1 MILFNDFKAHY
12 AAVRELVEPAVQ
24 RVLESGWYILGKEL
38 ENFEAR
44 FAEWLGC
51 PYAVGVA
58 SGTEAI
64 ALALMAAGIGRGDEV
79 ITTCL
84 TAYPTIVGIEQSG
97 ATPVL
102 ADIDPDS
109 GLIDPAEIAKQIG
122 PRTRA
127 IVPVHLYGQACDMDA
142 IMALADAHGLEVIE
156 DCAQSTGATWNDQ
169 QSGSFGR
176 FGCFSFYPSKN
187 LGAFGDGGAVVAKS
201 AADAQRL
208 CELRNYGQ
216 TTRYYHDQLGINS
229 RLDEMQA
236 AILDAKLGLLQAAN
250 ARRIELAAAYRE
262 RLIGLEYL
270 PEQAGSVYHLF
281 VVKVPERDAFIDAMA
296 VEGVQTLIH
305 YPVPIH
311 QQSAFRGR
319 AEGEFANS
327 AAFSKAIVSLPL
339 YPEMSMKQIEQVADA
354 VQRVRS
360 Q

>member
-12 AAVRELVEPAVQ
+12 AAVRERVEPAVQ
-24 RVLESGWYILGKEL
+24 RVLESGWYILGNEL
-38 ENFEAR
+38 KNFESR

-51 PYAVGVA
+51 PHAVGVA

-64 ALALMAAGIGRGDEV
+64 ALALMAAGIGPGDEV

-84 TAYPTIVGIEQSG
+84 TAYPTIVGIEQTG

-102 ADIDPDS
+102 ADIDPNS
-109 GLIDPAEIAKQIG
+109 GLVDPAEIAKQIG

-127 IVPVHLYGQACDMDA
+127 IVPVHLYGQVCDMDA
-142 IMALADAHGLEVIE
+142 IMALAEAHDLEVIE

-169 QSGSFGR
+169 QSGTFGR

-187 LGAFGDGGAVVAKS
+187 LGAFGDAGAVVAKS

-216 TTRYYHDQLGINS
+216 TERYHHEQVGINS

-236 AILDAKLGLLQAAN
+236 AILDAKLDLLHAAN

-262 RLIGLEYL
+262 RLMGVTPL
-270 PEQAGSVYHLF
+270 PDQPGSVYHLF
-281 VVKVPERDAFIDAMA
+281 VLKVPGRDAFIEAMREA
-296 VEGVQTLIH
+296 GVQTLIH

-311 QQSAFRGR
+311 QQGAFRGR
-319 AEGEFANS
+319 ADGEFANS
-327 AAFSKAIVSLPL
+327 AQFADEIVSLPL
-339 YPEMSMKQIEQVADA
+339 YPEMSLEQLEQVVDA
-354 VQRVRS
+354 VKQVTG
-360 Q
+360 

>member
-38 ENFEAR
+38 QQFETR

-51 PYAVGVA
+51 SHAVGVA

-64 ALALMAAGIGRGDEV
+64 ALALMAAGIGPGDEV
-79 ITTCL
+79 ITTNL
-84 TAYPTIVGIEQSG
+84 TAYPTIVGIEQAG
-97 ATPVL
+97 AKPVVV
-102 ADIDPDS
+102 DIEPDS
-109 GLIDPAEIAKQIG
+109 GLIDPVAIASNIG

-127 IVPVHLYGQACDMDA
+127 IVPVHLYGQCCDMDA
-142 IMALADAHGLEVIE
+142 IMVLATAFNLEVIE
-156 DCAQSTGATWNDQ
+156 DCAQSTGATWNGQ
-169 QSGSFGR
+169 QSGTFGR

-187 LGAFGDGGAVVAKS
+187 LGAFGDGGAVVAHS

-216 TTRYYHDQLGINS
+216 TQRYYHARVGINS

-236 AILDAKLGLLQAAN
+236 AILDAKLDGLQDAN
-250 ARRIELAAAYRE
+250 ARRIELAGVYRE
-262 RLIGLEYL
+262 LLTGVEPL
-270 PEQAGSVYHLF
+270 PEQPGSVYHLF
-281 VVKVPERDAFIDAMA
+281 VVKARARDIFIERMHAA
-296 VEGVQTLIH
+296 GVQTLIH

-311 QQSAFRGR
+311 RQQAFRGR

-327 AAFSKAIVSLPL
+327 AAFADAIVSLPL
-339 YPEMSMKQIEQVADA
+339 YPEMSLEQVEQVAQA
-354 VQRVRS
+354 VRRAF
-360 Q
+360 